1 MKTITQ
7 DGRRYVVRDGQRIE
21 VEMTYEAK
29 SKRPRRAPTGQR
41 FAMLTEE
48 RLKLLAKVGP
58 HFPAVWPIYC
68 YLLMVNWK
76 DLHQPVRLTNKALAE
91 IGVSPDAKLRTLPQ
105 LERVGLIK
113 VEKVGRQAPFVTPL
127 K

>member
-29 SKRPRRAPTGQR
+29 SKRPRQAPTGQR

-58 HFPAVWPIYC
+58 HFPAAWH
-68 YLLMVNWK
+68 LL
-76 DLHQPVRLTNKALAE
+76 LPVD
-91 IGVSPDAKLRTLPQ
+91 GQ
-105 LERVGLIK
+105 LEGPPPASQADEQGARRNRRFSR
-113 VEKVGRQAPFVTPL
+113 RQA
-127 K
+127 